1 MRITK
6 HALSRIRERNASVE
20 DVVSAITTG
29 KQMPNRT
36 DPDNKLTIID
46 NKSGLY
52 CVTDKG
58 ITTLITVFWR
68 K

>member
-6 HALSRIRERNASVE
+6 HAMSRITERNASVE
-20 DVVSAITTG
+20 DMINAITTG
-29 KQMPNRT
+29 KRMPNRN
-36 DPDNKLTIID
+36 DPENKLTIID

-52 CVTDKG
+52 LVTDKN

-68 K
+68 